1 MAACDALPRLD
12 DRPEDAVNVL
22 VVQDDPQI
30 ASFIKRGLEAEGFA
44 VRTASD
50 GAEGLKLS
58 TSLDFDLIVL
68 DLSLPTVTGEEV
80 LAGLRGSDP
89 SVPVIVLAEQDAV
102 SDRVSMLNAGADD
115 YLARPYDFE
124 ELLARIRAR
133 LRAVDQTAS
142 TTISQGRV
150 TIDVSTRQVHI
161 GGRPVEL
168 SPREFSLL
176 ETLMHHAGQVLSQPQ
191 LLNQVWGYDRDPS
204 SNVVEVYVGYL
215 RKKLER
221 DVVETVRGAGYRFRG

>member
-1 MAACDALPRLD
+1 M
-12 DRPEDAVNVL
+12 NVL
-22 VVQDDPQI
+22 VVQEDPHV

-44 VRTASD
+44 VRTACD
-50 GAEGLKLS
+50 GAEGLRLS
-58 TSLDFDLIVL
+58 SSLDFELIVL
-68 DLSLPTVTGEEV
+68 DRTLPGVTGDEI
-80 LAGLRGSDP
+80 LARLRTSGS
-89 SVPVIVLAEQDAV
+89 SVPVIVLTAEDAA
-102 SDRVSMLNAGADD
+102 SDGVAMLNAGADD
-115 YLARPYDFE
+115 YLSRPCDLD

-133 LRAVDQTAS
+133 LRTADQIAS

-150 TIDVSTRQVHI
+150 TIDVSTRRADI
-161 GGRPVEL
+161 DGRSVDL
-168 SPREFSLL
+168 SAREFALL
-176 ETLMHHAGQVLSQPQ
+176 ETLMHHSGQVLSKPQ